1 MDSETKIA
9 IFDIEKLKENLNLI
23 KENCIEKT
31 LLNYDVAFDD
41 IMKICMA
48 YNNIKESFNTLNV
61 LQAAVLAKTTEN
73 AFQKN

>member
-1 MDSETKIA
+1 MDSETKKIA
-9 IFDIEKLKENLNLI
+9 IFDIEKLKENLELI

-31 LLNYDVAFDD
+31 LLKYDVAFDD

-61 LQAAVLAKTTEN
+61 IQEELIKTLKEKT
-73 AFQKN
+73 